1 MRDALLTDA
10 FPTPYRMELQRRLDR
25 DPVFSNI
32 SVLGLDPGGMPS
44 GIMRRASF
52 FESTILNYLAG
63 NALAPI
69 MTWMWPNGQ
78 LRTTAKSATDAL
90 RALFDQDAL
99 GSHPKGLY
107 LNGSEPGEASAEA
120 KSPENGKL
128 LWRES
133 VALSGLAAGD
143 TKLADWK

>member
-32 SVLGLDPGGMPS
+32 SVMGLDPGGMPS

-128 LWRES
+128 LWRAS

-143 TKLADWK
+143 TKLADWE